1 MVVIKDVLCVTGS
14 QIHSGIPKIGWESFG
29 FESQIVVDLFSCFKH
44 CTTQTV
50 GLAAVTLQG
59 FALNGEMTT
68 AVLFSDQ
75 TQLHCRGCRQFSD
88 YTAPPPKNPLN
99 FSKSPRPI
107 VTFYLSIFYWNIHLF
122 DLDFYVIWN
131 AIQSLFFF

>member
-1 MVVIKDVLCVTGS
+1 
-14 QIHSGIPKIGWESFG
+14 
-29 FESQIVVDLFSCFKH
+29 
-44 CTTQTV
+44 
-50 GLAAVTLQG
+50 
-59 FALNGEMTT
+59 MTT

-131 AIQSLFFF
+131 AIQSLFFFWLDLFYFGFSLLLSSNCKGILELLSALFFFYYFFSPLTKILKAVSLMQKLHLGDLAAEQAYYI